1 MGFGGVGSVSLLA
14 SSLYFLVPDPT
25 TILRVGF
32 GVTGLEGQ
40 EAEHVV
46 DVDLQTPVEKGEGP

>member
-1 MGFGGVGSVSLLA
+1 MSLLA